1 MENGKTRVLNK
12 FGHKIVPSTI
22 MIGEK
27 IMKTLIYATESM
39 KFCMQIALTI
49 EENQEARKHL
59 NLAK

>member
-49 EENQEARKHL
+49 EEN
-59 NLAK
+59 